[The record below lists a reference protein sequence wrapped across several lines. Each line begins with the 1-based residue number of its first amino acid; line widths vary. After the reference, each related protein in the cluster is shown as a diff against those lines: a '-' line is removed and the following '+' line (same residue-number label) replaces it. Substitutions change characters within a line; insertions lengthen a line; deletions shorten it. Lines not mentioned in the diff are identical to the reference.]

1 MYVYL
6 NKIIMSSEID
16 FKSPCPVYKCFKAGR
31 KDPIYWID
39 SNCKHHYKLTRYGKL
54 KCIGYNCYNNSES
67 DLLGAKFK
75 CEYHER
81 QRGSFQAFCN
91 AAQIATQIIFATRAA
106 FADDQDEENEFLEDL
121 IGALWE
127 QKKKYK

>member
-91 AAQIATQIIFATRAA
+91 AVQVATQIIFTDDEDEADA
-106 FADDQDEENEFLEDL
+106 FYEDL
-121 IGALWE
+121 IDALKE